1 MEKVDEQ
8 RARARERRRVGIQ
21 QGQGQTL
28 ETQHFQGAVKEPM
41 GEYITREKRGVS
53 RKQNPRGALD
63 IRG

>member
-1 MEKVDEQ
+1 MSRGHAPEKDAGWEYN
-8 RARARERRRVGIQ
+8 RVKGKP
-21 QGQGQTL
+21 L
-28 ETQHFQGAVKEPM
+28 EIQHFQGAVKESM